1 MIPNSRRPATAPHVE
16 RDSCSLVLFA
26 EELGLGLGLGLGCM
40 RCLFT
45 VYPYVVNLPALLVG
59 AGAIYQSAS
68 NLTISG
74 HTTFEDNTAATGGK
88 KAGLHHVSV
97 LPGTIVLVNVKVG
110 RHHNEFQVHLYQR
123 SNLSY

>member
-1 MIPNSRRPATAPHVE
+1 
-16 RDSCSLVLFA
+16 
-26 EELGLGLGLGLGCM
+26 M
-40 RCLFT
+40 RSFCT

-74 HTTFEDNTAATGGK
+74 HTTFEDNSAATGGK

-97 LPGTIVLVNVKVG
+97 PVLPGTIVLVNVTVG
-110 RHHNEFQVHLYQR
+110 RHHNEFQVHSYQR